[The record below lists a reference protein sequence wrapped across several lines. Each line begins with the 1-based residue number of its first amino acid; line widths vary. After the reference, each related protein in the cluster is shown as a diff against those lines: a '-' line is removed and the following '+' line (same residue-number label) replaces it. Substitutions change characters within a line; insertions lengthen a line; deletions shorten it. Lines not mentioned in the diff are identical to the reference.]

1 MKTDIFEIRDECRKK
16 LSRYTVQAYSLIPEI
31 DNPGILDI
39 GCGTGVSSLEL
50 IKKINGIIY
59 AVDPDLP
66 SIDRLRQKVSH
77 LNLNHRIQI
86 YNDSIFNTGI
96 FKDKFDIVL
105 AEGLLNIIGF
115 EKGLSL
121 LTGHVKKGGFLIIH
135 DELKDDSDKR
145 ILFENYKLKLLDSFI
160 LDENVWW
167 NEYYCCLEEKIKA
180 LKRDDLFKG
189 ELEEIAGYRKNPLE
203 FRSIFYILKS

>member
-1 MKTDIFEIRDECRKK
+1 MKTDILEIRDECRKK

-39 GCGTGVSSLEL
+39 GCGMGVSSLEL

-59 AVDPDLP
+59 AVDSDLP

-77 LNLNHRIQI
+77 LNLNHRIKI
-86 YNDSIFNTGI
+86 YNDSIFNMGI

-115 EKGLSL
+115 EKGLYL
-121 LTGHVKKGGFLIIH
+121 LMWHVKKGGFLIIH

-145 ILFENYKLKLLDSFI
+145 IIFNNNNLKLLDSFI